1 MRNMILIPAGR
12 LEIGSVDAFYIDTHP
27 VTNLE
32 YQQFLLKNQQW
43 QKPHIE
49 DRFHDGDYLKDWEG
63 NDYLSGTANQPVR
76 WVSWFSAMAYAQWAG
91 KRLPT
96 ETEWEYAMR
105 GGFANLK
112 YPIWEWCLDLFDDDF
127 FFAMPRKNPRAG
139 TNEIEWIINNFTDIE
154 TLPVRAYTAKASAPP
169 IAYCFHL
176 QTHSTNIVSVVQN
189 QRNNPNLIN
198 RARLGN
204 LASGK
209 ELIFWVLTN
218 PFGLQC

>member
-43 QKPHIE
+43 QKPYIE
-49 DRFHDGDYLKDWEG
+49 DKFHDGDYLKDWEG
-63 NDYLSGTANQPVR
+63 NDYPIGKANQPVR
-76 WVSWFSAMAYAQWAG
+76 WVSWFSAMAYTQWAG

-105 GGFANLK
+105 GGFANLT

-127 FFAMPRKNPRAG
+127 FFATPRKNPRAG
-139 TNEIEWIINNFTDIE
+139 TNEVEWIINNFTDIE
-154 TLPVRAYTAKASAPP
+154 TLPVRALRSKGICATNRLLLSPTNTLHEYGFRCAESA
-169 IAYCFHL
+169 
-176 QTHSTNIVSVVQN
+176 N
-189 QRNNPNLIN
+189 
-198 RARLGN
+198 
-204 LASGK
+204 
-209 ELIFWVLTN
+209 
-218 PFGLQC
+218 